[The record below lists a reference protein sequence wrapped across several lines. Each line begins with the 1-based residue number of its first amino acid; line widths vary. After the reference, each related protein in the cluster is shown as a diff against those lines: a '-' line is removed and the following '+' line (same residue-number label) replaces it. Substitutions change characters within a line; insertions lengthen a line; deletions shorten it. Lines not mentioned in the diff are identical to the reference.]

1 MGRGRGLPITSDDPN
16 VPDEYGDMALV
27 GAARSGQVG
36 VIRVGPRPLLG
47 VDRRPPHYR
56 HETHRG
62 LGEDLSQRRS
72 SSSVEV
78 LRVPCREL
86 TDSAGS
92 HLQSSSGT
100 QQTGLTASSQAPS
113 SWHSRPSD

>member
-1 MGRGRGLPITSDDPN
+1 MGQPSAHAFFKRQPTTYEGRDH
-16 VPDEYGDMALV
+16 A
-27 GAARSGQVG
+27 Q
-36 VIRVGPRPLLG
+36 LLG